1 LAWLLTLFSTVEA
14 IAPSSATAQSI
25 IPAADGTGTI
35 VTPTG
40 NRFDIQGGTQSG
52 ANLFHSFQ
60 QFGLNSGEI
69 ANFLSNP
76 QIQNILGR
84 VVGGDASVINGL
96 IQVTG
101 GNSNLFLMNPAG
113 IIVGQNASLNV
124 PASFT
129 LTTANGIGFGEGWF
143 SAVGSNNYQALVGN
157 PNGFAFTMSQ
167 PGSIVNAANLTVSEG
182 ENLSLIGG
190 TVINTGSLSA
200 PGGTINIAAV
210 PEDNLVRLT
219 QEGMVL
225 SLEFEPIT
233 DNINQLPTAAGLS
246 PLDLPKL
253 LTGGNATSATGVTVS
268 ADGTVS
274 LTGSGIAIPT
284 NRGVAVASGAVDVS
298 GNIGGRVNVLGD
310 KVAVISANIN
320 ASGTNGGGT
329 VLIGG
334 DYRGEGKVPNAES
347 TLVSR
352 DSVINANALSTGNPG
367 MVIVWADDT
376 TRFYGNIT
384 ARGNVESSVGSFVE
398 VSGKGKLVYDGLVD
412 LRSPNGN
419 WGTLLLDPASLIISD
434 AVAPDD
440 YNIATPT
447 TDPTTQQ
454 LNVNRLVTALNTANV
469 NLQATNDI
477 TVNSTVNAS
486 ANTAPA
492 GQGNLTFT
500 TPTVHLNA
508 PIILQAG
515 RTLSGTATTVN
526 VANTGRIQNGV
537 DVAAVG
543 ANVNLAA
550 GTFTEL
556 GAINIGKS
564 LTLTGAGANNTTVS
578 GNNASRLF
586 NITAGNVTL
595 DSLTITNG
603 NAGTV
608 NGGGINHT
616 GTGTLNVNN
625 STISNNTANQGGGIF
640 TNSGTLNITNSTIS
654 NNIATSAL
662 FSFDGGGGICNDT
675 GAILNVSNSTI
686 SGNSANSDG
695 GGILNKGTTTVNTS
709 LITGNRINAGGLTGG
724 GFYNY
729 NGTVTLNNVTLSN
742 NIGGSNAGGG
752 MTSDFGQVI
761 VNNST
766 ISGNIASNSAFGGG
780 GILSVFS
787 NWTITNSTI
796 GGNSINTDGGGIFVQ
811 GGTVNLTNVTIAN
824 NTADFDA
831 NGSGNGGGIFQ
842 TSSGTVNI
850 RNTII
855 ATNADNSVTTIHPD
869 VSGTFIDQGNNLIGK
884 SDGSTGFTVS
894 TLVGTN
900 ANPIDPR
907 LGPLQNNGSSTQT
920 HALLPGSPALDA
932 GISVTGITTD
942 QRGVS
947 RTGIEDTVPDIGAY
961 EAIKVR
967 FSNPTYSVDN
977 TTTATITA
985 RVDRTP
991 PTGVGGNVIV
1001 EYSTSDGSAIAG
1013 TDYTTTTGTL
1023 AFTNTATSQTFNV
1036 PILTTATSNRTVNL
1050 TLTQPENG
1058 VLGTPPSAVL
1068 TIFNP
1073 PTPTPTPTPT
1083 STPTLTSPS
1092 SSPQFSLS
1100 CTLALRPLDL
1110 REVNVRGDDS
1120 SDVSSTESGKKLVV
1134 YLNENNCQ
1142 TSTEQTIDLSLPQAP
1157 TLPLEDDMSNPIS
1170 ENDAKSG
1177 LTTPFLRRTTPG
1189 TEFAPGENKR
1199 K

>member
-1 LAWLLTLFSTVEA
+1 MKNKKSRSGEPCFSAFCRCLSSPPIRLAWLLTLFSTVEA
-14 IAPSSATAQSI
+14 IASPSATAQSI
-25 IPAADGTGTI
+25 IPATDGTGTI

-69 ANFLSNP
+69 ANFMSNP

-129 LTTANGIGFGEGWF
+129 LTTANGIGFAEGWF
-143 SAVGSNNYQALVGN
+143 SAVGTNNYQALVGN

-167 PGSIVNAANLTVSEG
+167 PGSIVNAANLAVGEG

-246 PLDLPKL
+246 PLDLPRL

-284 NRGVAVASGAVDVS
+284 DRGIAIASGTVDVS
-298 GNIGGRVNVLGD
+298 GNTGGRVNVLGD
-310 KVAVISANIN
+310 NVAVISANIN

-334 DYRGEGKVPNAES
+334 DYQGGGNVPNADT

-367 MVIVWADDT
+367 KVIVWADDT

-486 ANTAPA
+486 ANTAPV

-500 TPTVHLNA
+500 TPTIHLNA

-515 RTLSGTATTVN
+515 RTLSGTATIVN
-526 VANTGRIQNGV
+526 VANTARIQNGV

-550 GTFTEL
+550 GTFTEP
-556 GAINIGKS
+556 GTINIGKS
-564 LTLTGAGANNTTVS
+564 LTLAGAGANNTTVS
-578 GNNASRLF
+578 GNNAFRVF

-595 DSLTITNG
+595 DGLTIANGNAGNINGNDDGGGIYHIGINTLTITNSIIRNN
-603 NAGTV
+603 NAVTEAYSFGGGIYNGTGTV
-608 NGGGINHT
+608 NVLNSTVSGNTAVLGGGIYNANGTVNITSSTISSNTAT
-616 GTGTLNVNN
+616 GDGATGIGGGGAIRSQFGTLNV
-625 STISNNTANQGGGIF
+625 T
-640 TNSGTLNITNSTIS
+640 
-654 NNIATSAL
+654 
-662 FSFDGGGGICNDT
+662 
-675 GAILNVSNSTI
+675 NSTI
-686 SGNSANSDG
+686 SGNRANFYG
-695 GGILNKGTTTVNTS
+695 GGIAVLAD
-709 LITGNRINAGGLTGG
+709 NATFL
-724 GFYNY
+724 
-729 NGTVTLNNVTLSN
+729 
-742 NIGGSNAGGG
+742 
-752 MTSDFGQVI
+752 
-761 VNNST
+761 NST
-766 ISGNIASNSAFGGG
+766 IANNIADADAN
-780 GILSVFS
+780 GI
-787 NWTITNSTI
+787 
-796 GGNSINTDGGGIFVQ
+796 GEGGGIF
-811 GGTVNLTNVTIAN
+811 
-824 NTADFDA
+824 
-831 NGSGNGGGIFQ
+831 SGNDTGFFR
-842 TSSGTVNI
+842 STVTI

-855 ATNADNSVTTIHPD
+855 AGNIDASPVTGTNHPD
-869 VSGTFIDQGNNLIGK
+869 VSGTFIDQGNNLIEK

-967 FSNPTYSVDN
+967 FSNPTYSANN
-977 TTTATITA
+977 TSNATITA

-1013 TDYTTTTGTL
+1013 TDYTTSTGTL
-1023 AFTNTATSQTFNV
+1023 TFTNTATSQTFNV

-1050 TLTQPENG
+1050 TLTQPGNG

-1073 PTPTPTPTPT
+1073 PTPTPTPTPAPT
-1083 STPTLTSPS
+1083 PTPTLTPPS
-1092 SSPQFSLS
+1092 SSPQFSLT
-1100 CTLALRPLDL
+1100 CTLGLRPLDV
-1110 REVNVRGDDS
+1110 RELNVREDD
-1120 SDVSSTESGKKLVV
+1120 DVQDISSTESGQKLVV

-1142 TSTEQTIDLSLPQAP
+1142 TSSEQTIDLSLPQAP
-1157 TLPLEDDMSNPIS
+1157 TLSSEDDKSNPIS
-1170 ENDAKSG
+1170 ENE
-1177 LTTPFLRRTTPG
+1177 LVIPG
-1189 TEFAPGENKR
+1189 GEN
-1199 K
+1199 

>member
-1 LAWLLTLFSTVEA
+1 MKNKKSLSREPRFSAFCRCVSFPPIRLAWLLTLFSTVEA

-25 IPAADGTGTI
+25 IPASDGTNTT

-40 NRFDIQGGTQSG
+40 NRFDIQDGTRSG

-69 ANFLSNP
+69 ANFISNP

-101 GNSNLFLMNPAG
+101 GNSHLFLMNPAG
-113 IIVGQNASLNV
+113 IIFGQNASLNV

-129 LTTANGIGFGEGWF
+129 ATTANGIGFTEGWF
-143 SAVGSNNYQALVGN
+143 SAVGSNNYQTLVGN

-167 PGSIVNAANLTVSEG
+167 PGSIVNAANLAVGEG

-210 PEDNLVRLT
+210 AGDNLVRLT

-253 LTGGNATSATGVTVS
+253 LTGGNATSATGVIVN

-284 NRGVAVASGAVDVS
+284 DRGVTVVSGTLDVS
-298 GNIGGRVNVLGD
+298 GNTGGTVNVLGD
-310 KVAVISANIN
+310 NVALISANIN

-334 DYRGEGKVPNAES
+334 DYRGEGKVPNAD
-347 TLVSR
+347 TTFVSR
-352 DSVINANALSTGNPG
+352 ESVINADALSTGNPG
-367 MVIVWADDT
+367 KVIVWADDT

-384 ARGNVESSVGSFVE
+384 ALGNAGSSVGSFVE
-398 VSGKGKLVYDGLVD
+398 VSGKGKLVYDGLAD

-447 TDPTTQQ
+447 TDPVTQQ

-486 ANTAPA
+486 ANTAPV

-515 RTLSGTATTVN
+515 RTLSGTATIVN

-550 GTFTEL
+550 GTFIESL
-556 GAINIGKS
+556 RINKS
-564 LTLTGAGANNTTVS
+564 LALTGAGAGDTIVNANGGGSTVT
-578 GNNASRLF
+578 
-586 NITAGNVTL
+586 IPVGNVTL
-595 DSLTITNG
+595 NGLTITGG
-603 NAGTV
+603 NTNS
-608 NGGGINHT
+608 NGGGINFT
-616 GTGTLNVNN
+616 GTGTLNVTNSIISGNTAGDADLGGGGGIYVDRGTLSVTN
-625 STISNNTANQGGGIF
+625 STISNNTAPRGGGIRLRGGAGTANATISNSTISNNTATDGGGIF
-640 TNSGTLNITNSTIS
+640 NRQSLTITNSTIS
-654 NNIATSAL
+654 GNTASNN
-662 FSFDGGGGICNDT
+662 GGGIFT
-675 GAILNVSNSTI
+675 
-686 SGNSANSDG
+686 DG
-695 GGILNKGTTTVNTS
+695 DAARDVVN
-709 LITGNRINAGGLTGG
+709 L
-724 GFYNY
+724 
-729 NGTVTLNNVTLSN
+729 LNNVT
-742 NIGGSNAGGG
+742 
-752 MTSDFGQVI
+752 
-761 VNNST
+761 
-766 ISGNIASNSAFGGG
+766 
-780 GILSVFS
+780 
-787 NWTITNSTI
+787 ITNNTADSD
-796 GGNSINTDGGGIFVQ
+796 NSGVGDGGGIFR
-811 GGTVNLTNVTIAN
+811 GT
-824 NTADFDA
+824 F
-831 NGSGNGGGIFQ
+831 SFGGI
-842 TSSGTVNI
+842 TATTVSI

-855 ATNADNSVTTIHPD
+855 AGNFDRPNNSTAGTPD

-884 SDGSTGFTVS
+884 SDGSTGFIVS

-932 GISVTGITTD
+932 GITVTGITTD

-977 TTTATITA
+977 TSNATITA

-1001 EYSTSDGSAIAG
+1001 EYSTSDGTAIAG

-1023 AFTNTATSQTFNV
+1023 TFTNTTTSQTFDV

-1050 TLTQPENG
+1050 NLIEPQNG

-1083 STPTLTSPS
+1083 LTPPS
-1092 SSPQFSLS
+1092 SLPQFSLS
-1100 CTLALRPLDL
+1100 CTLGLRPLDV
-1110 REVNVRGDDS
+1110 RELNVREDNDAQ
-1120 SDVSSTESGKKLVV
+1120 DVSSTESGKKLVA
-1134 YLNENNCQ
+1134 YLDENNCQ

-1157 TLPLEDDMSNPIS
+1157 TLSSEDEMSNPIS
-1170 ENDAKSG
+1170 ENE
-1177 LTTPFLRRTTPG
+1177 FVIPG
-1189 TEFAPGENKR
+1189 GEN
-1199 K
+1199 